1 MDRLTRVGA
10 PGQPRHI
17 TRRGNHREPVFV
29 SDGDSAADLDLISKA
44 AKASGAEIWVWRLMP
59 NPVHFIMTPGQEDG
73 LRAAFAQ
80 AHRQYSAGIHSSPN

>member
-44 AKASGAEIWVWRLMP
+44 AKASGAEIRAWCLMP
-59 NPVHFIMTPGQEDG
+59 NPVHFIMTPGRKDG
-73 LRAAFAQ
+73 LWATFAA
-80 AHRQYSAGIHSSPN
+80 AHRR